1 MAKKTSFGRQIQV
14 NTISKSKRH
23 AWSINSKEMD
33 QKLTKPVLVLNK
45 HWTAVG
51 TTPLYKAFNLIFN
64 EIPNKHKAEIIDI
77 DCVPYT
83 WDQWSELKPNED
95 EETINTVS
103 FSFKIPQVIRLRS
116 YDKMPQQRVVFCR
129 NNLYRRDNYQCQY
142 CGIKPGTE
150 ELTID
155 HVLPKCKNGMTTWEN
170 CVICCPECNKIK
182 GGKLPEEVRHSKFPH
197 GMKLL
202 KEPKRPKHKEIRMH
216 NFYPSWNQWLT
227 ESYWNIELENDN

>member
-1 MAKKTSFGRQIQV
+1 
-14 NTISKSKRH
+14 
-23 AWSINSKEMD
+23 MD

-103 FSFKIPQVIRLRS
+103 FSFKIPQVIRLRN

-142 CGIKPGTE
+142 CGSGSD
-150 ELTID
+150 LTLD
-155 HVLPKCKNGMTTWEN
+155 HVIPKRLGGKDTWEN
-170 CVICCPECNKIK
+170 LVACCKKCNSKK
-182 GGKLPEEVRHSKFPH
+182 SDKPLEKSGLTLRKTPRAPKYNSSLGFSKFLY
-197 GMKLL
+197 GTT
-202 KEPKRPKHKEIRMH
+202 H
-216 NFYPSWNQWLT
+216 NVWKYYLPDEGEAVSW
-227 ESYWNIELENDN
+227 